1 MLPVSHKP
9 FTKQGLKEIRAS
21 SSSSRGARLCRTN
34 PILGHLVYNVS
45 VKSGVRWLLILA
57 TAGTLA
63 ASTIACPLWMS
74 FANKGE
80 MPCSDQSNSPAQC
93 PFSICQANSPYL
105 AAHVSVL
112 HPPLV
117 HGLPIELA
125 DSTVLWTSS
134 AHAKPMRRD
143 DEPPP
148 AVSGPLFLRT
158 HSFLI

>member
-1 MLPVSHKP
+1 MNWPERCTSP
-9 FTKQGLKEIRAS
+9 GTKASPRAS
-21 SSSSRGARLCRTN
+21 NIQMNC
-34 PILGHLVYNVS
+34 
-45 VKSGVRWLLILA
+45 GVRWLLILA

-74 FANKGE
+74 FANHDG
-80 MPCSDQSNSPAQC
+80 MPCSDQSNSPVEC

-105 AAHVSVL
+105 ASHVSVL
-112 HPPLV
+112 HPPFV
-117 HGLPIELA
+117 HGLPIEPA
-125 DSTVLWTSS
+125 VSTVLWTSS

-148 AVSGPLFLRT
+148 TVGDPLFLRI